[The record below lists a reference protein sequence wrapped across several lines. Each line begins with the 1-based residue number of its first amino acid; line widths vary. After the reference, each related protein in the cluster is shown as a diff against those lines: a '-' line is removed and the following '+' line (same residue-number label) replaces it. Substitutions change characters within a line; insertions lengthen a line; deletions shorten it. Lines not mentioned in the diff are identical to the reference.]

1 MICVNLHLGRK
12 EENLL
17 IQYYEILE
25 LSSFRYKSDILSN
38 IF

>member
-1 MICVNLHLGRK
+1 MRQFAFRAEK